1 MGLKV
6 FEEGNLFLFLFFSSF
21 V

>member
-6 FEEGNLFLFLFFSSF
+6 FEEGNLFLFFINFM
-21 V
+21 